1 MSRVDESVNRHLR
14 MREKM
19 NLMISTIKHLE
30 MKSGKTLAAL
40 GVALALLFA
49 PFTHAAD
56 LAPDEFIKTLCN
68 SLLESVKTDKNLKSG
83 DPERIRQVVDT
94 QVLPNVNF
102 QRMTA
107 SAVGPQWRSATDD
120 QKAKLQEQFK
130 ILLMHTYSG
139 ALTQIRDQT
148 VTVKPLRSDP
158 QDKEVLVKTE
168 VKGGGEPIQ
177 LDYRLEKTPGVG
189 MGWKI
194 YNLNVLG
201 VWLVDTYRTQFSQE
215 INAKGIDGLIA
226 TLTERNQSNGNTQSA
241 KK

>member
-1 MSRVDESVNRHLR
+1 MFL
-14 MREKM
+14 M
-19 NLMISTIKHLE
+19 NAIRTFFKTIFLNMLAPMALM
-30 MKSGKTLAAL
+30 L
-40 GVALALLFA
+40 GLCFA
-49 PFTHAAD
+49 PLAHSAD
-56 LAPDEFIKTLCN
+56 LAPDEFIKTLST
-68 SLLESVKTDKNLKSG
+68 SLLDAVKSDKNLKNA
-83 DPERIRQVVDT
+83 DPERIRQLVDT

-107 SAVGPQWRSATDD
+107 SAVGPQWRSASEE

-139 ALTQIRDQT
+139 ALTQIKDQA
-148 VTVKPLRSDP
+148 VLVKPLRSDP

-168 VKGGGEPIQ
+168 VKGSGDPIQ
-177 LDYRLEKTPGVG
+177 LDYRLEKTPGSG

-201 VWLVDTYRTQFSQE
+201 VWLVDTYRTQFAQE

-226 TLTERNQSNGNTQSA
+226 TLTERNQSNANSSSA
-241 KK
+241 KR

>member
-1 MSRVDESVNRHLR
+1 MYTNLKCKPLVAKLLSV
-14 MREKM
+14 
-19 NLMISTIKHLE
+19 
-30 MKSGKTLAAL
+30 LATVGLVL
-40 GVALALLFA
+40 GLFSA
-49 PFTHAAD
+49 PTAHSAD
-56 LAPDEFIKTLCN
+56 MAPDEFIKGLCT
-68 SLLESVKTDKNLKSG
+68 SLLDSVKTDKGLKSG

-94 QVLPNVNF
+94 QVMPNVNF

-107 SAVGPQWRSATDD
+107 SAVGPQWRSASDE

-130 ILLMHTYSG
+130 ALLMHTYSG

-148 VTVKPLRSDP
+148 VSVKPLRADP
-158 QDKEVLVKTE
+158 QDKELIVKTE
-168 VKGGGEPIQ
+168 IKGGGEPIQ

-201 VWLVDTYRTQFSQE
+201 VWLVDTYRTQFAQE

-226 TLTERNQSNGNTQSA
+226 TLTERNQSNSNTQSA

>member
-1 MSRVDESVNRHLR
+1 MLAMNSKFEHFEMRWMRV
-14 MREKM
+14 
-19 NLMISTIKHLE
+19 
-30 MKSGKTLAAL
+30 LAAL
-40 GVALALLFA
+40 GLCWGLAFSPIA
-49 PFTHAAD
+49 QSAD
-56 LAPDEFIKTLCN
+56 LAPDEFIKNLCT
-68 SLLESVKTDKNLKSG
+68 SLLDSVKTDKSLKNG

-94 QVLPNVNF
+94 QVLPNLNF

-107 SAVGPQWRSATDD
+107 SAVGPQWRSASDE

-130 ILLMHTYSG
+130 ILLMHTYAG

-148 VTVKPLRSDP
+148 VSVKPLRADP

-168 VKGGGEPIQ
+168 IKGSGEPIQ

-215 INAKGIDGLIA
+215 INAKGIEGLIA
-226 TLTERNQSNGNTQSA
+226 TLSERNQSNASAPSA